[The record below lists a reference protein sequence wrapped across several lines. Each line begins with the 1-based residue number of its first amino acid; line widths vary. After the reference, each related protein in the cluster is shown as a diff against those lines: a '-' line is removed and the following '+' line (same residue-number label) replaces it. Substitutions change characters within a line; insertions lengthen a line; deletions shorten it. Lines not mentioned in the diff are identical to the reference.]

1 MQNIAR
7 DSENSS
13 EEEFFDAHGQHP
25 SPAGGGGAL
34 SSASPPM
41 TQSLVPSEGFSDS
54 DEVFPKEMTKWNS
67 NDFIDAFASPMEAE
81 GTPGKCPLSLHRPPA
96 PPKWWGLRELL
107 IPKCNGVLR

>member
-13 EEEFFDAHGQHP
+13 EEEFFDAHGQQKSHIC
-25 SPAGGGGAL
+25 GGWEYWRVL
-34 SSASPPM
+34 KTPHPM

-67 NDFIDAFASPMEAE
+67 NDFIDAFASPAE
-81 GTPGKCPLSLHRPPA
+81 VEGAPGKDPA
-96 PPKWWGLRELL
+96 SGPCVQHSPE
-107 IPKCNGVLR
+107 

>member
-34 SSASPPM
+34 SSAYRPM

-54 DEVFPKEMTKWNS
+54 DEVFQGDDQVE
-67 NDFIDAFASPMEAE
+67 
-81 GTPGKCPLSLHRPPA
+81 LQRLHRRLCLPH
-96 PPKWWGLRELL
+96 G
-107 IPKCNGVLR
+107 G